1 MLIGITGTDGAGKG
15 LVVEYL
21 IESHNFTHYS
31 SRELIMEEIAR
42 LGLEPVRANLA
53 VVGNKMRTEQGEDVI
68 VKTALEKAKQAG
80 VERVIIES
88 IRAEQEAVTLQKAG
102 GILLA
107 VDAPVLV
114 RYERIVGRGTATD
127 KVSLEEFKQQEELE
141 MNDQR
146 PGGMQ
151 KAKVMQMADYTISND
166 STIAKLREKIE
177 ELLREVGGSK

>member
-15 LVVEYL
+15 AVVEYL
-21 IESHNFTHYS
+21 IKHHNFVHYS
-31 SRELIMEEIAR
+31 SRALIMEEIAS
-42 LGLEPVRANLA
+42 LGLEPIRANLA
-53 VVGNKMRTEQGEDVI
+53 VVGNKMRAEQGADVI
-68 VKTALEKAKQAG
+68 VKMALVKAKQAG

-88 IRAEQEAVTLQKAG
+88 IRAEQEATTLQKAG

-114 RYERIVGRGTATD
+114 RYERVVGRGTTTD
-127 KVSLEEFKQQEELE
+127 QVSLEQFKQQEELE

-151 KAKVMQMADYTISND
+151 KAKVIQMADYTIGND
-166 STIAKLREKIE
+166 GTMSELAEKIE
-177 ELLREVGGSK
+177 EFLQKISDDK